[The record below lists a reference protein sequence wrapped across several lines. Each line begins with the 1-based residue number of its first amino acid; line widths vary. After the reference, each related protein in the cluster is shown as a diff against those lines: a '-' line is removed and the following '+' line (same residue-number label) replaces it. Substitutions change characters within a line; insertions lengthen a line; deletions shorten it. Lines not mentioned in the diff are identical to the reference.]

1 MAKQVIYTHT
11 QKAKKSLLSTVNLV
25 SEKKSTP
32 SEKSSLSVENKD
44 DDSHMEWTRKNSKKR
59 FIYSGWILV

>member
-44 DDSHMEWTRKNSKKR
+44 DDSHME
-59 FIYSGWILV
+59 